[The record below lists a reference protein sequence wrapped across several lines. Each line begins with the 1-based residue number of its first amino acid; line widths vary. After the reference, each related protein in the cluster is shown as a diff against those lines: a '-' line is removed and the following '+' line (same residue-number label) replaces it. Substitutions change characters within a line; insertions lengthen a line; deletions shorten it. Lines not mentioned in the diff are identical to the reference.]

1 MRRRAHPTRP
11 SAPAVVATPTRP
23 APAAWTS
30 SSTIWNAAD
39 TAPVSPTAPAVLVS
53 IGTSPRTSA
62 AAARSWPPRN
72 PSDDSGATAKISSGW
87 TEARA
92 SARRRHPASAA
103 RLGELAEIEVVVA
116 DVGAGLARPL
126 RRPDADLAE
135 FDEAAAT
142 ERQHHKG
149 KLTARERIALLLDE
163 DSFCEIEPFRRHR
176 ATGFGLEDRKPHTDG
191 VITGWGTVSGRT
203 VFVYAHDFRIFGGA
217 LGEAHAEKIHKV
229 MDMALAAG
237 TPIVSLNDGAGARIQ
252 EGVTALAGYG
262 GIFRRS
268 VAASGVIPQISVM
281 AGPCAGGAAYAPA
294 LTDFVF
300 MVRDTSQMF
309 VTGPDVI
316 QAVTGQIVTH
326 DELGGADVHAAQSGV
341 AHFVHDDE
349 QTCLED
355 VRYLISL
362 LPANNNEPP
371 PARKPGRPIERT
383 RESLLDLVPAD
394 PSQSYDML
402 AVIEE
407 LVDDGECLEVQENW
421 AGSVICALAR
431 IDGHVVGIVANQ
443 PSVLAGVLDIH
454 SSEKAAA
461 FVSTCDSFNIP
472 LVTLVDVP
480 GFLPGVDQEH
490 DGIIRHG
497 AKLLYAYCNATVP
510 RIQVIVRKAYGGAYI
525 VMDSRSIGADLSY
538 AWPTNEIAV
547 MGAEG
552 AANVIFR
559 REIAASADPDRT
571 RAARIDTYREELMYP
586 YYAAER
592 GLVDDVID
600 PRETR
605 YLLAQALRMLYAKA
619 APLPRRKHGNV
630 PT

>member
-1 MRRRAHPTRP
+1 MTTTGPALVAEFEEQYSGP
-11 SAPAVVATPTRP
+11 SAVVPLR
-23 APAAWTS
+23 
-30 SSTIWNAAD
+30 
-39 TAPVSPTAPAVLVS
+39 
-53 IGTSPRTSA
+53 GRT
-62 AAARSWPPRN
+62 
-72 PSDDSGATAKISSGW
+72 
-87 TEARA
+87 E
-92 SARRRHPASAA
+92 
-103 RLGELAEIEVVVA
+103 ELA
-116 DVGAGLARPL
+116 GL
-126 RRPDADLAE
+126 RRSVMRGD
-135 FDEAAAT
+135 AAAT
-142 ERQHHKG
+142 ERQHQKG
-149 KLTARERIALLLDE
+149 KLTARERIELLLDE
-163 DSFCEIEPFRRHR
+163 DSFHEIEPFRRHR
-176 ATGFGLEDRKPHTDG
+176 ATGFGLENKKPHTDG
-191 VITGWGTVSGRT
+191 VITGWGTVFGRT

-309 VTGPDVI
+309 ITGPDVI
-316 QAVTGQIVTH
+316 QAVTGEIVTH

-349 QTCLED
+349 RTCLED

-362 LPANNNEPP
+362 LPANNNERP
-371 PARKPGRPIERT
+371 PASKPGRPVERT

-394 PSQSYDML
+394 PSHPYDML

-407 LVDDGECLEVQENW
+407 LVDDGEYLQVHENW

-454 SSEKAAA
+454 SSEKAAD

-538 AWPTNEIAV
+538 AWPANEIAV

-559 REIAASADPDRT
+559 REIAASADPERT
-571 RAARIDTYREELMYP
+571 RATRIDMYREKLMHP

-605 YLLAQALRMLYAKA
+605 YLLAQALRMLHAKA